1 MLRKLLKQEFRAT
14 ARVMLPLYLVTFVL
28 ALAVRL
34 VLLLSQN
41 QVLLDSG
48 GGRTLRAIPL
58 GVSVTAFVVA
68 AIATFLAALIQAVLR
83 FRSNLLGDEGYVM
96 FTLPV
101 SVHQHVWSKLIVSAV
116 WFIATG
122 VVVCLS
128 VFVAAIDVSFLTDLA
143 SIFPKLFQQMTAY
156 YAVNGTV
163 FALELLALMLAA
175 CMSFSLQFYAALA
188 AGHSFA
194 NHKMALS
201 VAFFFAF
208 QFVVQMAGAIVLVL
222 LDEGPLHQFLLTLD
236 FQLTG
241 VAAVH
246 FTMVALLLLTVLY
259 GAIFYIETTIT
270 LKKRLN
276 LE

>member
-1 MLRKLLKQEFRAT
+1 MLTKLLKHEFRAT
-14 ARVMLPLYLVTFVL
+14 ARIMGPLYLIL
-28 ALAVRL
+28 LAVALGFNFSARL
-34 VLLLSQN
+34 MDTRNVVLNILAAL
-41 QVLLDSG
+41 VIL
-48 GGRTLRAIPL
+48 AY
-58 GVSVTAFVVA
+58 VA
-68 AIATFLAALIQAVLR
+68 AIIGVFVVSFILMLQR
-83 FRSNLLGDEGYVM
+83 FYKNLLGDEGYIM
-96 FTLPV
+96 FTLPA

-122 VVVCLS
+122 AVVVLS
-128 VFVAAIDVSFLTDLA
+128 VFVAAADVSFFTDLLDV
-143 SIFPKLFQQMTAY
+143 FPKLFEQLNAY
-156 YAVNGTV
+156 YAVNGTAFV
-163 FALELLALMLAA
+163 IEFVVLMLAA

-188 AGHSFA
+188 VGHSFA

-201 VAFFFAF
+201 VAFFFVF

-259 GAIFYIETTIT
+259 GAIFYIVTTIT

>member
-1 MLRKLLKQEFRAT
+1 MLTKLLKHEFRAT
-14 ARVMLPLYLVTFVL
+14 ARIMGPLYLVLLAVALGFNFSARLMDSGNFVL
-28 ALAVRL
+28 
-34 VLLLSQN
+34 N
-41 QVLLDSG
+41 M
-48 GGRTLRAIPL
+48 
-58 GVSVTAFVVA
+58 
-68 AIATFLAALIQAVLR
+68 LAALVVMAYVVAITAVFIVAFILMLQR
-83 FRSNLLGDEGYVM
+83 FYKNLLGDEGYIM
-96 FTLPV
+96 FTLPA

-122 VVVCLS
+122 VVV
-128 VFVAAIDVSFLTDLA
+128 
-143 SIFPKLFQQMTAY
+143 FPKLFQQMTAY

-259 GAIFYIETTIT
+259 GAIFYIVTTIT

>member
-1 MLRKLLKQEFRAT
+1 MLTKLLKHEFRAT
-14 ARVMLPLYLVTFVL
+14 ARIMGPLYLVL
-28 ALAVRL
+28 LAVALGFNFSARL
-34 VLLLSQN
+34 MDTSNVVLNILAAL
-41 QVLLDSG
+41 VIL
-48 GGRTLRAIPL
+48 AY
-58 GVSVTAFVVA
+58 VA
-68 AIATFLAALIQAVLR
+68 AIIGVFIVAFILMLQR
-83 FRSNLLGDEGYVM
+83 FYKNLLGDEGYIM
-96 FTLPV
+96 FTLPA

-122 VVVCLS
+122 VVVFLS
-128 VFVAAIDVSFLTDLA
+128 VFVAAFNVSFLTDL
-143 SIFPKLFQQMTAY
+143 MTAY

-201 VAFFFAF
+201 VAFFFVF

-259 GAIFYIETTIT
+259 GAIFYIVTTIT

>member
-1 MLRKLLKQEFRAT
+1 MLTKLLKHEFRAT
-14 ARVMLPLYLVTFVL
+14 ARIMGPLYLVLLAVALGFNFSARLMDSGNFVL
-28 ALAVRL
+28 
-34 VLLLSQN
+34 N
-41 QVLLDSG
+41 M
-48 GGRTLRAIPL
+48 
-58 GVSVTAFVVA
+58 
-68 AIATFLAALIQAVLR
+68 LAALVVMAYVVAITAVFIVAFILMLQR
-83 FRSNLLGDEGYVM
+83 FYKNLLGDEGYIM
-96 FTLPV
+96 FTLPA

-122 VVVCLS
+122 VVVFLWRMRRRFLS
-128 VFVAAIDVSFLTDLA
+128 VFVAAFNVSFLTDLA
-143 SIFPKLFQQMTAY
+143 SVFPKLFQQMTAY

-259 GAIFYIETTIT
+259 GAIFYIVTTIT